1 MTVQNEINFD
11 DVGTIRVAFGN
22 RLLVDVREAAAI
34 LSIGRSTLYE
44 LIGAGDIEVVH
55 IGRACR
61 VPVDGLVRF
70 VERIRRSDAPA
81 ATVVPP
87 R

>member
-1 MTVQNEINFD
+1 MTVHEQITFD
-11 DVGTIRVAFGN
+11 DAGTIKVAFGN

-34 LSIGRSTLYE
+34 LAIGRSTLYE
-44 LIGAGDIEVVH
+44 LISAGDIEVVH

-70 VERIRRSDAPA
+70 VERIRRTET
-81 ATVVPP
+81 TVVPP